1 MTDRNIDKH
10 KRQPLLGWPSWGQ
23 WKALADSLQGKLFE
37 VLDPFAKCREGPA
50 ACEQV
55 LKNPENPFFTQDT
68 PGGHSSEMSYF
79 SADWQN
85 SLGGDND
92 PRLLALKHKYDPTGL
107 FLAHHYVGSEG
118 WRCDVLRS
126 AA

>member
-1 MTDRNIDKH
+1 
-10 KRQPLLGWPSWGQ
+10 
-23 WKALADSLQGKLFE
+23 
-37 VLDPFAKCREGPA
+37 
-50 ACEQV
+50 
-55 LKNPENPFFTQDT
+55 
-68 PGGHSSEMSYF
+68 MSYF

-118 WRCDVLRS
+118 WSRDGFEKRS
-126 AA
+126 VSQPHFYPRSTP